1 MDVEF
6 LKGLNEEIVGY
17 RRDLHRFPEVGLELP
32 KTKTYVEEVL
42 LKLGLMPKQCG
53 HGLTC
58 DVGQGKKCLAIRA
71 DMDALPVE
79 ELTNLDYA
87 SQHPGFMH
95 ACGHDAHT
103 AVLLGVAKYFAV
115 HEPPCR
121 IRLLFQP
128 GEEGYFGAVDM
139 IEHGALDGVDAAIG
153 GHVGPVFEEVPTGTF
168 MIKKGPAS
176 AATDNFD
183 VIFKGAGTHGSQPH
197 KGKDPFMVAANF
209 ILTTQVLKSRES
221 DPNNPTVISIGSVH
235 GGTANNIIPEEVR
248 LTGTVRTVVNQ
259 DREHFSRRLEEIAHG
274 LALAYGVEA
283 GFTYNFGY
291 IPMINDAEMTD
302 LMTEAIK
309 KYLGEHRVVL
319 TEKANMGGEDM
330 AYFLEKVP
338 GVFYFFNTN
347 NPEKGIT
354 APNHSPYFN
363 VDEDVLWM
371 MAAADVAF
379 AEEFTSLS
387 S

>member
-1 MDVEF
+1 MELEF
-6 LKGLNEEIVGY
+6 LKGLNKDIVRY
-17 RRDLHRFPEVGLELP
+17 RRDLHRIPEVGLELP
-32 KTKTYVEEVL
+32 KTIAYVEKTLIE
-42 LKLGLMPKQCG
+42 LGFNPKPCG
-53 HGLTC
+53 HGLIC
-58 DVGQGKKCLAIRA
+58 DVGHGEKCLAIRA

-87 SQHPGFMH
+87 SEHPGYMH

-103 AVLLGVAKYFAV
+103 AVLLGVAKYFSV
-115 HEPPCR
+115 YEPPCR

-139 IEHGALDGVDAAIG
+139 IEHDAMEGVHAAIG

-168 MIKKGPAS
+168 MIKKGTAS
-176 AATDNFD
+176 AATDNFE
-183 VIFKGAGTHGSQPH
+183 VVFKGTGTHGSQPH
-197 KGKDPFMVAANF
+197 KGKDPFMAAATF

-235 GGTANNIIPEEVR
+235 GGTANNIIPEEVF
-248 LTGTVRTVVNQ
+248 LTGTVRTVVND
-259 DREHFSRRLEEIAHG
+259 DRSHFSKRLDEIAHG
-274 LALAYGVEA
+274 LAEAYGVEA
-283 GFTYNFGY
+283 DFTYNFGY

-302 LMTEAIK
+302 LMVEAIG
-309 KYLGEHRVVL
+309 KYLGKSHVVL

-371 MAAADVAF
+371 MVAADVAF
-379 AEEFTSLS
+379 AEKFAES
-387 S
+387 